1 MIYLFRKGKF
11 KKFERKGRLMRRYHH
26 YGIPTFE
33 QRSDETLVEVQGF
46 KFYST
51 PFEGNKWHIQWHRF
65 PEGHGLPEL
74 VTQVPHLAFQVDDL
88 DAEIKGCNILFGP
101 YTPLEGY
108 RVAMI
113 EEQGVPIELVETS
126 LTDEKLALLEQEEF
140 GK

>member
-1 MIYLFRKGKF
+1 
-11 KKFERKGRLMRRYHH
+11 MRRYHH
-26 YGIPTFE
+26 YGIPTTE
-33 QRSDETLVEVQGF
+33 KRDDESLVEVQGF

-51 PFEGNKWHIQWHRF
+51 PFEANQWHIQWHRF

-74 VTQVPHLAFQVDDL
+74 VTQVPHIAFQVEDL
-88 DAEIKGCNILFGP
+88 DKEIEGCKVLYGP

-126 LTDEKLALLEQEEF
+126 LSNEQLAVLEQEKL
-140 GK
+140 GKTY

>member
-1 MIYLFRKGKF
+1 
-11 KKFERKGRLMRRYHH
+11 MRRYHH
-26 YGIPTFE
+26 YGIPTTE
-33 QRSDETLVEVQGF
+33 KRDDESLVEVRGF

-51 PFEGNKWHIQWHRF
+51 PFEANQWHIQWHRF

-74 VTQVPHLAFQVDDL
+74 VTQVPHIAFQVEDL
-88 DAEIKGCNILFGP
+88 DKEIEGCKVLYGP

-126 LTDEKLALLEQEEF
+126 LSNEQLAVLEQEKL
-140 GK
+140 GKTY

>member
-1 MIYLFRKGKF
+1 MQ
-11 KKFERKGRLMRRYHH
+11 MRRYHH
-26 YGIPTFE
+26 YGIPTTE
-33 QRSDETLVEVQGF
+33 KRDDESLVEVQGF

-51 PFEGNKWHIQWHRF
+51 PFEANQWHIQWHRF

-74 VTQVPHLAFQVDDL
+74 VTQVPHIAFQVEDL
-88 DAEIKGCNILFGP
+88 DKEIEGCKVLYGP

-126 LTDEKLALLEQEEF
+126 LSNEQLAVLEQEKL
-140 GK
+140 GKTY